1 MYKSSMLCCYRYSS
15 SLSANPDKV
24 LSGVNCSIADV
35 ASTSTIL
42 DCDHDGLGMVNSQCS
57 KLDSVGIRCGLPP
70 IAITDDVNVG
80 EVAPPSPLG
89 RS

>member
-1 MYKSSMLCCYRYSS
+1 MCKSSMLCCCRYNS

-35 ASTSTIL
+35 ASNSTIL
-42 DCDHDGLGMVNSQCS
+42 DCDHDGLGIVNPQCS
-57 KLDSVGIRCGLPP
+57 NLDSVWIRCGFPP
-70 IAITDDVNVG
+70 APTTGEVNVG
-80 EVAPPSPLG
+80 ELAPPPLLG